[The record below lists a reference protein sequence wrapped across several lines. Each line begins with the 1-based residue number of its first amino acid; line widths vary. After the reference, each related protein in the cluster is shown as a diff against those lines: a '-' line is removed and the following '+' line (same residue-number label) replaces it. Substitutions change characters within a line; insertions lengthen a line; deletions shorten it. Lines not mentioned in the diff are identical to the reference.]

1 MDTKTNQ
8 TAAAKSY
15 GSPRNQAVGTRNA
28 DEPTVSDIATDI
40 GETLSTYAR
49 KRPEVVAMWSFG
61 IGFVLA
67 WKLKP
72 W

>member
-1 MDTKTNQ
+1 MVTDAQ
-8 TAAAKSY
+8 TPSVDNRQL
-15 GSPRNQAVGTRNA
+15 GNRSQSMV
-28 DEPTVSDIATDI
+28 EPTVSDIVNEV
-40 GETLSTYAR
+40 GETFKIYA
-49 KRPEVVAMWSFG
+49 KERPEVVAMWSFG